1 MSATRQG
8 SSSFT
13 IVLGALAALIVGAL
27 ILTFLVYPIFNSFT
41 TAAFWSADTAGGA
54 RMLMII
60 EGLWRFWGGI
70 VLIALVTFIWV
81 RTRQ

>member
-13 IVLGALAALIVGAL
+13 IVIGALTALIIGAFV
-27 ILTFLVYPIFNSFT
+27 LTFLVYPIFNSFT

-60 EGLWRFWGGI
+60 KGLWKFWGGI
-70 VLIALVTFIWV
+70 VLLALVLFIWV